1 VSSPV
6 PDPGW
11 LAAACDLASR
21 RWRATG
27 YWHPGGLAWGLA
39 SGDAT
44 ALQAW
49 YADDLPVAWAML
61 DGSGHVSAQ
70 CDPEADA
77 TGELAASV
85 IGWATAAPSG
95 LLAATVDAGET
106 GLRSALTRVGLA
118 EPAGA
123 PYFLDLRRS
132 LDDLP
137 PVVLPAGFT
146 VRPTRADEAA
156 ARAAAHRDAW
166 SLLPVGEG
174 LPVTSSFDEAAYRV
188 VAASPGYRH
197 DLDLVVTAP
206 DGELVAT
213 CTAWLDPASRS
224 AELEPVGTSP
234 RHRRLGL
241 ASAVCLAAMH
251 ELAALGATAVT
262 VHPRGDDGYPA
273 ARAVYQRIGFAA
285 VGRTMAYWRDRS
297 EPAVAR

>member
-1 VSSPV
+1 VSSPG
-6 PDPGW
+6 PDLQW
-11 LAAACDLASR
+11 LAAACALASR
-21 RWRATG
+21 RWRASG
-27 YWHPGGLAWGLA
+27 YWHPGGLTWGLA
-39 SGDAT
+39 TGDAV

-49 YADDLPVAWAML
+49 YADDRPVAWAML

-70 CDPEADA
+70 CDPAADPD
-77 TGELAASV
+77 GELSAAV
-85 IGWATAAPSG
+85 IGWATSGRPG

-106 GLRSALTRVGLA
+106 GLRSALARTGLA

-137 PVVLPAGFT
+137 PVVLPTGYT

-156 ARAAAHRDAW
+156 ARAFVHREAW

-174 LPVTSSFDEAAYRV
+174 LPITSSFDESAYRV
-188 VAASPGYRH
+188 VAASPGYCL
-197 DLDLVVTAP
+197 DLDLVVVAP
-206 DGELVAT
+206 DGALAAT

-251 ELAALGATAVT
+251 AVALHGATAVT

-285 VGRTMAYWRDRS
+285 VGRTMPYWRDRS
-297 EPAVAR
+297 EPAITR

>member
-1 VSSPV
+1 VSSPDA
-6 PDPGW
+6 DPGW
-11 LAAACDLASR
+11 LAAARSLASR
-21 RWRATG
+21 RWRASG
-27 YWHPGGLAWGLA
+27 YWHPGGLSWGLA
-39 SGDAT
+39 TGSPA
-44 ALQAW
+44 ALRAW
-49 YADDLPVAWAML
+49 YADDRPVGWAML
-61 DGSGHVSAQ
+61 DDSGHVSAQ
-70 CDPEADA
+70 CDPEADPD
-77 TGELAASV
+77 GELAAAV
-85 IGWATAAPSG
+85 IEWATSTPPG
-95 LLAATVDAGET
+95 LLAATVDAGEA
-106 GLRSALTRVGLA
+106 GLRSALARGGLA

-137 PVVLPAGFT
+137 PVVLPAGFS

-174 LPVTSSFDEAAYRV
+174 VPLTSTFDEAAYRR
-188 VAASPGYRH
+188 VAASPGYRL
-197 DLDLVVTAP
+197 DLDLVVVAP
-206 DGELVAT
+206 DGGLVAT
-213 CTAWLDPASRS
+213 CTGWLDPGSRS

-234 RHRRLGL
+234 RHRRFGL

-251 ELAALGATAVT
+251 ALASQGATAVT

-297 EPAVAR
+297 EPAITR